1 VFRATD
7 ARGARAIAAK
17 TVYFN
22 KEVAIGLTLGLIA
35 GAAWKWNH
43 WEHRK
48 AQQEVWAELAKKK

>member
-1 VFRATD
+1 M
-7 ARGARAIAAK
+7 AAK

-22 KEVAIGLTLGLIA
+22 KEVAMGLTLGLIA

-48 AQQEVWAELAKKK
+48 AQQEVWASLAKKK